1 MPSCCRC
8 DGCTSP
14 TVFQDA
20 LSQLSPFPGTLY
32 LCAGPLL
39 SPKASDCAASRP
51 AGLTTDA
58 TIWLKLG
65 AISGALA
72 VAMGAFGAH
81 SLKSRTQDPYMLK
94 TWDTAAQYHMMHSIA
109 LCLVTLSPRHPSIAG
124 YFFAGG
130 IFLFSG
136 SLYALVLSQV
146 KALGAITPIGGMCFI
161 LGWLALAVWGA

>member
-1 MPSCCRC
+1 MFHERSGFPLCHWCAS
-8 DGCTSP
+8 
-14 TVFQDA
+14 
-20 LSQLSPFPGTLY
+20 LSDHCPARGF
-32 LCAGPLL
+32 
-39 SPKASDCAASRP
+39 

-81 SLKSRTQDPYMLK
+81 SLKNRTQDPYMIK
-94 TWDTAAQYHMMHSIA
+94 TWDTAAQYHMAHSLA

-124 YFFAGG
+124 YFFSAG
-130 IFLFSG
+130 ILLFSG

-146 KALGAITPIGGMCFI
+146 KALGAITPIGGMCMI
-161 LGWLALAVWGA
+161 LGWLSLAMWGA